1 MTTLLS
7 SLKQLK
13 QDNSKYEVVIPAYT
27 CYSVASAVI
36 NAGLKIRLCDVDPKT
51 LSYNTEQL
59 NDLPFDNVLCMIT
72 ANLYGIPN
80 QLNELEEIANANDI
94 YLVDDAAQSF
104 DASYAGRQV
113 GTFGIAGLYSFD
125 KGKNI
130 TSIDG
135 GVLVTNNSQLADI
148 LENKYK
154 LLTNVSAKHS
164 LITALKVIIYYTF
177 LNPYLYWL
185 PASLPFLNLGKTRYE
200 EKIEIQKYPANLA
213 PLALKQIKRSKD
225 IMDIRVNNGLWYK
238 SKIQENKIV
247 TKINEFNATKPAY
260 LRYPLMIS
268 DPIKRNTLIVNGK
281 RYGLTV
287 SYPKS
292 LNMLKEIQ
300 EYIVNN
306 DTYAGAEQI
315 SQQIIT
321 LPTQMYIKN
330 EDRKSINKLIYNSQH
345 S

>member
-1 MTTLLS
+1 
-7 SLKQLK
+7 
-13 QDNSKYEVVIPAYT
+13 
-27 CYSVASAVI
+27 
-36 NAGLKIRLCDVDPKT
+36 
-51 LSYNTEQL
+51 
-59 NDLPFDNVLCMIT
+59 
-72 ANLYGIPN
+72 
-80 QLNELEEIANANDI
+80 
-94 YLVDDAAQSF
+94 
-104 DASYAGRQV
+104 
-113 GTFGIAGLYSFD
+113 
-125 KGKNI
+125 
-130 TSIDG
+130 
-135 GVLVTNNSQLADI
+135 
-148 LENKYK
+148 
-154 LLTNVSAKHS
+154 
-164 LITALKVIIYYTF
+164 
-177 LNPYLYWL
+177 
-185 PASLPFLNLGKTRYE
+185 FLNLGKTRYE
-200 EKIEIQKYPANLA
+200 EKIELQKYPANLA